1 MYPRNFSIA
10 KSLVSFR
17 QINFKNWTVL
27 YLETKDNANLIEWLW
42 VGLWEMKVGEDSRM
56 LEPQL
61 NSCPE
66 ILIES
71 RIARP
76 KITILY

>member
-1 MYPRNFSIA
+1 MR
-10 KSLVSFR
+10 
-17 QINFKNWTVL
+17 
-27 YLETKDNANLIEWLW
+27 
-42 VGLWEMKVGEDSRM
+42 MGEDSRM

-76 KITILY
+76 KIIILY